1 MNNEEK
7 ILEILTQMQQDISGL
22 KVGQARLEADVS
34 GLKADVSGLK
44 ADVSSLK
51 TGQARLEADVSSLKT
66 GQTKLEADVSGIKVR
81 LDVEVQKQFDQL
93 VDGQDQLHRKVTHVE
108 SLAEETKDTVDVIRA
123 AVTEHSREIVKL
135 KQVQ

>member
-108 SLAEETKDTVDVIRA
+108 SLAEETKDTVDVIRR
-123 AVTEHSREIVKL
+123 VLLSRSTAGKS
-135 KQVQ
+135 

>member
-1 MNNEEK
+1 MDNEEK

-22 KVGQARLEADVS
+22 KVGQARLET
-34 GLKADVSGLK
+34 DVSGLK

-51 TGQARLEADVSSLKT
+51 A

>member
-44 ADVSSLK
+44 
-51 TGQARLEADVSSLKT
+51 ADVSSLKT